1 MPIRVTYDVFG
12 RNRECVDY
20 CSSGADTDIFILL
33 HTCQFVMATNIEDV
47 HKELKKLRADVDFVK
62 HLLLE
67 EHELSDE
74 ARAQLDDARK
84 TPESE
89 YVDLV

>member
-1 MPIRVTYDVFG
+1 
-12 RNRECVDY
+12 
-20 CSSGADTDIFILL
+20 
-33 HTCQFVMATNIEDV
+33 MATNIEDV